1 MMGGRTIRERIE
13 TANKEGRTALI
24 PFVTAGFPD
33 PEAFWKALDELDEG
47 GADVIEIG
55 VPFSDPVAD
64 GPVVEAA
71 SMRALDN
78 GVTLP
83 GILAGLRERKGRY
96 KAALALM
103 GYYNPIL
110 QYGLARFAAD
120 ALDAGVA
127 GCIVPDLP
135 LEESGALRT
144 AFKESGTGDAAGLA
158 LIPLV
163 GLNTNEE
170 RMAAY
175 AREAEGFVYLV
186 SVLGTTGVRDGLG
199 RGLGEALQRA
209 RAIFSVPLA
218 LGFGLS
224 HPDQVAALPA
234 RPEAVVFGS
243 ALLRHI
249 EGGGS
254 PAEFLAR
261 WR

>member
-1 MMGGRTIRERIE
+1 MKKMSLQTRIE
-13 TANKEGRTALI
+13 TANKEGRMARI
-24 PFVTAGFPD
+24 PFITANFPT
-33 PEAFWKALDELDEG
+33 PEIFLRSLRELDDT
-47 GADVIEIG
+47 GADIIEIG

-71 SMRALDN
+71 SMRALEA

-83 GILAGLRERKGRY
+83 GILAALKERKGRY
-96 KAALALM
+96 KAAVVLM

-110 QYGLARFAAD
+110 QYGLDRFAGD
-120 ALDAGVA
+120 AVDAGVS

-135 LEESGALRT
+135 LEESGPLRA
-144 AFKESGTGDAAGLA
+144 AFKQKQGGIA

-163 GLNTNEE
+163 GLNTDEE

-175 AREAEGFVYLV
+175 AKQAEGFVYLV

-199 RGLGEALQRA
+199 KGLGEALGRA
-209 RAIFSVPLA
+209 RAVFPVPLA

-224 HPDQVAALPA
+224 HPDQVAALPV

-249 EGGGS
+249 DAGGS